1 MRLDTVLVR
10 APEAIKRTGV
20 AVCITALA
28 GLAVAAP
35 ASAKQSPPRYSLSIV
50 EGETTQPEDSVVSTS
65 GRVEHANASVRVSIV
80 RGGLTVFQSSGTG
93 GAWMS
98 QVPQVG
104 DEVALESPV
113 GTTVGSVVYD
123 GLPSI
128 EATVCAGSGNFSG
141 QRSSGD
147 TVEGGYF
154 TEAAHSTP
162 YGTEFER
169 VGGGQAQITLLSG
182 ATFGGS
188 FLTPLALGETV
199 YANESLET
207 PLAGGA
213 VFTYSSENLRPV
225 GTCPLPPAPPPSPPP
240 PPPALQ
246 GSIFKLLKAS
256 IKSILKNGL
265 RDQVTINL
273 PGTVT
278 QDLYLQDGSVPAF
291 AASKQDTGK
300 HHKKTPPA
308 VLLARGSATAT
319 SAGTVTVLLKLTAKG
334 RHELK
339 SARNMKVVLL
349 TTLHSDSG
357 TTLNLERRTLALHR

>member
-1 MRLDTVLVR
+1 MAAL
-10 APEAIKRTGV
+10 AI
-20 AVCITALA
+20 CALA
-28 GLAVAAP
+28 GP
-35 ASAKQSPPRYSLSIV
+35 AWAKSSPPKYSLSIV

-65 GRVEHANASVRVSIV
+65 GHVEHANGSVRVSII
-80 RGGLTVFQSSGTG
+80 RNGTTVFQSSGNG

-104 DEVALESPV
+104 DVVTLESPA

-128 EATVCAGSGNFSG
+128 EATVCAGSANFSG
-141 QRSSGD
+141 QRSAGE

-154 TEAAHSTP
+154 TEVAHTTP
-162 YGTEFER
+162 YRTEFER

-182 ATFGGS
+182 STFGGS
-188 FLTPLALGETV
+188 FLAPLSLGQTV

-213 VFTYSSENLRPV
+213 VFTYSSENIRPV
-225 GTCPLPPAPPPSPPP
+225 GACPLPLAPPPPPP

-246 GSIFKLLKAS
+246 GSIFKLLHTT
-256 IKSILKNGL
+256 IKSVLKVGL

-278 QDLYLQDGSVPAF
+278 QDLYLEGGTLPAY
-291 AASKQDTGK
+291 AASNKSKGR
-300 HHKKTPPA
+300 HHKKPPPA
-308 VLLARGSATAT
+308 LLLARGSA
-319 SAGTVTVLLKLTAKG
+319 SASSPGTVTVLLKLTSKG
-334 RHELK
+334 RRELK
-339 SARNMKVVLL
+339 SAGNLKVVLL
-349 TTLHSDSG
+349 TTLHSNSG
-357 TTLNLERRTLALHR
+357 ATLNLERRAVSLHR

>member
-1 MRLDTVLVR
+1 MRSDSVLAR
-10 APEAIKRTGV
+10 ATGAIGRTGV
-20 AVCITALA
+20 AVCVTALA
-28 GLAVAAP
+28 AMALAAP

-80 RGGLTVFQSSGTG
+80 RGGLTVFQSSGNG

-98 QVPQVG
+98 QVPQAG
-104 DEVALESPV
+104 DVVALESPV

-128 EATVCAGSGNFSG
+128 EATVCAGSSNFSG

-154 TEAAHSTP
+154 TEVAHGTP

-188 FLTPLALGETV
+188 FLAPLGLGETV

-225 GTCPLPPAPPPSPPP
+225 GACPLPPSPPPPPP

-256 IKSILKNGL
+256 IKSILKGGL

-278 QDLYLQDGSVPAF
+278 QDLYLQHGSVPAY
-291 AASKQDTGK
+291 AASKKDTGK

-308 VLLARGSATAT
+308 VLLAHGSATAT

-339 SARNMKVVLL
+339 SAGNMKVVLL
-349 TTLHSDSG
+349 TTLHSNSG
-357 TTLNLERRTLALHR
+357 TTLNLERRTLSLHR